1 MKFDD
6 WYNLGWILAM
16 RLAALGLGLY
26 LTYCEVTGTRD
37 YYLAVEH
44 DNYTWIVKAMIGI
57 TLATAV
63 TPTVITMAIRA
74 RQWALALGFLVML
87 PVAILIVFA
96 AAVSRTGASA
106 DMQHQA
112 VQQAARNANLDTTVE
127 QEAYKALAEAKKRTK
142 GECADGRGGN
152 CKALEQ
158 QQADAQKRWDDAV
171 KAIKGETVSIADPWF
186 SRAAALSKG
195 LVTEDDMRTYWPA
208 LPPIIVSVFAGLL
221 IAFGAHLKT
230 TPGHAP
236 QPIPERAPRVAPRE
250 RETWRLTW
258 RGKKRGLVPQPAH
271 PSIAPERAP
280 EIIEAEIVEPERRP
294 SPFRRKV
301 PGLKLVASNADMS
314 ALAIVDFIVETMES
328 CPGGRVAEPDVYKA
342 YMRNCKAASAKPLS
356 ASEFVPVL
364 DKVCTDL
371 GIRRE
376 QKGNRVY
383 LVDVQL
389 VRAALAS

>member
-1 MKFDD
+1 VKFDD

-16 RLAALGLGLY
+16 RLAAFGLGLY

-44 DNYTWIVKAMIGI
+44 DKYTWIVKAMIGI

-106 DMQHQA
+106 DMQHQV

-127 QEAYKALAEAKKRTK
+127 QEAYKRLNDVRVDTKK
-142 GECADGRGGN
+142 ECDDGRGTN
-152 CKALEQ
+152 CKALEKQ
-158 QQADAQKRWDDAV
+158 RDEAQKAWDDAV
-171 KAIKGETVSIADPWF
+171 KAIKGETMSIADPWF
-186 SRAAALSKG
+186 SRAPALTKG

-221 IAFGAHLKT
+221 IAFGTHFKTPSHLAQ
-230 TPGHAP
+230 PPAP
-236 QPIPERAPRVAPRE
+236 VRALATAPEPRE
-250 RETWRLTW
+250 S
-258 RGKKRGLVPQPAH
+258 GHKRD
-271 PSIAPERAP
+271 
-280 EIIEAEIVEPERRP
+280 
-294 SPFRRKV
+294 
-301 PGLKLVASNADMS
+301 LKLVASNPGTGA
-314 ALAIVDFIVETMES
+314 VGVVEFISERMEAA
-328 CPGGRVAEPDVYKA
+328 PGSRVAEPDLYRA
-342 YMRNCKAASAKPLS
+342 YVRDCEVASVMPLS
-356 ASEFVPVL
+356 ANEFVPVL
-364 DKVCTDL
+364 DKVCLDL

-376 QKGNRVY
+376 QNGNTVY
-383 LVDVQL
+383 LMDVQL
-389 VRAALAS
+389 THAPNGESLLSARPSRRLGHMAMLMPQKGTRLS